1 MAFSTVEITF
11 VSVPNVGDELVIGN
25 DLVSPGGNIGET
37 FQTLRQQFNEST
49 IGSTEAESA
58 FFYQQAVSLDYN
70 SGGLYTITLFGA
82 TVTIEAVQDG
92 VAFSEDTNTSSGR
105 ITTVITN
112 EAATPALTIDTVAF
126 SEADSDPCNNI
137 KVTVTTSELATK
149 VTSPVEVDPNVANP
163 FIFDWVRAVEINIAC
178 ETATLSV
185 DEDHQ
190 LPDILSVAST
200 TLTVVGTPTGAIL
213 TVTHTSSFLLDLEYQ
228 LENVTT
234 STTGAWQDSNIFTG
248 LTDENYIVHIRD
260 GFGCQIQKDFSVSQF
275 TPDISVT
282 VPEFSLSKSMSIRYK
297 EDVTWADCSDYRN
310 EENTLSCEYNVLLPH
325 REVQQFQ
332 TCDLTPT
339 QFRTNYETKTANV
352 IKSDGTKDALTVVEV
367 TNYLDKKDKRDA
379 TYYNINDTQTGI
391 YFTTG
396 NTYDYDTGIDN
407 GDYELNGLL
416 PEWGIVGNFIFL
428 EGIGWF
434 TIVDII
440 FNESADADV
449 LVIDYVYA
457 GIPASIIV
465 SSNYNLFNYNVYEF
479 NVDMNDYD
487 EQEIQVEILIT
498 DTVFTNRRKLSEK
511 IEVAER
517 WEDTIKINYWNPTN
531 TDVLYATGIKNTIRM
546 EYQTFHPGID
556 PTIEGFDTDTNSI
569 LLNSQSYE
577 TNILVLSPVT
587 VGVFRQI
594 AQAFL
599 HKELYLDDV
608 QYRITEIETEPFG
621 QTNLQVITATFKKSG
636 NVFNSELE
644 GADQSISGDEL
655 IGLLQSGGTYI
666 SLQ

>member
-1 MAFSTVEITF
+1 MPFSTVTYLFNSLPSVDEQIT
-11 VSVPNVGDELVIGN
+11 ITN
-25 DLVSPGGNIGET
+25 DLSTTPILEVFKALRGDNAQSSIGIET
-37 FQTLRQQFNEST
+37 TD
-49 IGSTEAESA
+49 SA
-58 FFYQQAVSLDYN
+58 FNLNAALNADYT
-70 SGGLYTITLFGA
+70 SGGLYTIIWDTVDSVIITALQDGVTFVETTNTTGGA
-82 TVTIEAVQDG
+82 VTVTI
-92 VAFSEDTNTSSGR
+92 N
-105 ITTVITN
+105 N
-112 EAATPALTIDTVAF
+112 EAGTPELTIDTVAY

-149 VTSPVEVDPNVANP
+149 ITSPVEVDPNNDNP
-163 FIFDWVRAVEINIAC
+163 FIFDWVRAVTVDIDC

-185 DEDHQ
+185 SEEHTF
-190 LPDILSVAST
+190 PDILSVAST
-200 TLTVVGTPTGAIL
+200 TLTVVGTPTGATL
-213 TVTHTSSFLLDLEYQ
+213 TVTHTSTFLLDLEYQ

-234 STTGAWQDSNIFTG
+234 ATTTDWQDSNIFSG
-248 LTDENYIVHIRD
+248 LTDENYIIHIRD
-260 GFGCQIQKDFSVSQF
+260 GFGCVIEKDFAVSEF
-275 TPDISVT
+275 TPDITVT

-297 EDVTWADCSDYRN
+297 EDVTWADCSNYRN

-352 IKSDGTKDALTVVEV
+352 IKSDGTKDALSVVEV

-416 PEWGIVGNFIFL
+416 PEWGVLGNFIFL
-428 EGIGWF
+428 DGIGWF

-449 LVIDYVYA
+449 LVIDYVYGGA
-457 GIPASIIV
+457 PASIIV

-479 NVDMNDYD
+479 NVNMNDYD
-487 EQEIQVEILIT
+487 EQEIQVEILVT
-498 DTVFTNRRKLSEK
+498 DTVFTNRRKLSEL
-511 IEVAER
+511 IEIAER

-531 TDVLYATGIKNTIRM
+531 TDVLYSTGIKNTIRM
-546 EYQTFHPGID
+546 EYQTFHAGID

-577 TNILVLSPVT
+577 TNILVLSHVT
-587 VGVFRQI
+587 VGVFRQVS
-594 AQAFL
+594 QAFL

-608 QYRITEIETEPFG
+608 QYRIMEIESDPLG

-644 GADQSISGDEL
+644 GAVTSEEADTEL
-655 IGLLQSGGTYI
+655 IGLLKNEEIYI
-666 SLQ
+666 KLQ